1 MNVFNKGDNFSL
13 MTITQIMIFVRVA
26 ETLSF
31 TQTAHELHMTQ
42 PAVSHAIASI
52 ENELD
57 VQLLL
62 RDRKKECC

>member
-1 MNVFNKGDNFSL
+1 